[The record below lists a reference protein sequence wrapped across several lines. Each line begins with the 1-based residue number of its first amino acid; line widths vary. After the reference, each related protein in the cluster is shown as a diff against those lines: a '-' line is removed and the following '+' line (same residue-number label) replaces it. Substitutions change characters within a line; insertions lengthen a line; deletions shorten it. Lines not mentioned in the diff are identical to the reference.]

1 MVRNQKWDSWR
12 RHREQ
17 ELREKLRAA
26 LKEESDA
33 SAPILQKNNAMA
45 LGVSSEEP
53 DVDELV
59 RLKVARRRANDAA
72 AALADFIAVR
82 RPEKD

>member
-17 ELREKLRAA
+17 ELRKKLRAA

-33 SAPILQKNNAMA
+33 SAPVLRKQNAMA
-45 LGVSSEEP
+45 LGLSSEEP
-53 DVDELV
+53 DADELV

>member
-26 LKEESDA
+26 LREEIDA
-33 SAPILQKNNAMA
+33 SVPVLQKQNAMA
-45 LGVSSEEP
+45 LGLSSEEP
-53 DVDELV
+53 DADELV